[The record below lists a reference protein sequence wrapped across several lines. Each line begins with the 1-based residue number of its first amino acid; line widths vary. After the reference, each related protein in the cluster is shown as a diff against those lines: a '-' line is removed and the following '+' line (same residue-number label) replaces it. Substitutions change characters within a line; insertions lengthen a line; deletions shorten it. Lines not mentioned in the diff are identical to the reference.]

1 MTSMDSR
8 VEDWTSF
15 WVWGAILL
23 RGRWRIIRWALLGG
37 ALAALV
43 LLFRPPMYAS
53 TASFVP
59 SSSDADL
66 AGLSSL
72 AARLG
77 VAVPAG
83 NQAHSPTFYRRLLNS
98 TVLLKLV
105 AADTVVVDEMDG
117 QRVALLDLFEV
128 RDLDDARRL
137 EKGARHLGSILET
150 SADNSTGIVRLSVA
164 TEWPSVSLAIA
175 TAVLNG
181 VHDINR
187 RMRQGEAAAERSF
200 IEGRLTVVREE
211 LGTAESHLEAFLRT
225 NRRFDGSPELS
236 FQHDRLEREVSS
248 RQQVLTSL
256 TQAYEDARIREVRNT
271 PVITVLEVPSLPALP
286 EPRHRALLG
295 VFGVILG
302 GFVGLVV
309 ALSGGALRSPTTLGH
324 TRQGF
329 EAALQEFRSEV
340 GSPKSW
346 LRGLMRGDR

>member
-164 TEWPSVSLAIA
+164 PEWPSVSLAIA
-175 TAVLNG
+175 TA
-181 VHDINR
+181 
-187 RMRQGEAAAERSF
+187 
-200 IEGRLTVVREE
+200 
-211 LGTAESHLEAFLRT
+211 
-225 NRRFDGSPELS
+225 
-236 FQHDRLEREVSS
+236 
-248 RQQVLTSL
+248 
-256 TQAYEDARIREVRNT
+256 
-271 PVITVLEVPSLPALP
+271 
-286 EPRHRALLG
+286 
-295 VFGVILG
+295 
-302 GFVGLVV
+302 
-309 ALSGGALRSPTTLGH
+309 
-324 TRQGF
+324 
-329 EAALQEFRSEV
+329 
-340 GSPKSW
+340 
-346 LRGLMRGDR
+346 